1 MNSWLLNELEN
12 NPAVIDLTN
21 GISNYTPTFYIQE
34 ALILASSFQKKKRPI
49 VVIKNNLYSAQRLY
63 ERLSTLLP
71 QDECVIFSV
80 EESLRVE
87 AIAASPE
94 NIANKVE
101 VLSKLLDNSKRIV
114 VTHAS
119 ACIRQL
125 PRTELFRESSI
136 HLKVGDTI
144 ALDTLKRKLIQ
155 SGYSQVSHIDTPL
168 CFAAR
173 GGVLDFYSMNYDNPI
188 RIEFFDTEIER
199 LCFFDIQTQRSL
211 ESIEEVVC
219 IPATDIL
226 FSDEDVKR
234 IKEKVET
241 IVKDSKDDTLISK
254 VEIDIQYLENHIKDN
269 SLYQYYAFVE
279 ETGCLFDYLQNPVLV
294 LSTREE
300 CLETIHHSLE
310 ENTMYLQEMVQEH
323 KALPK
328 FSIMHDFDRLIMKHK
343 VIEGDRFSD
352 NISQIKEVNL
362 PKETISVQI
371 ELLKKESETKRIYF
385 CLRDTEIKKVIDA
398 CIERDVVYRF
408 IQEDVPAEIGIN
420 ITFASLFEGFE
431 AELENIKVITS
442 TELFE
447 SRKSQSKFTN
457 KFKNAEVLK
466 SYQDLK
472 PGDYVVH
479 NQHGVGQYMGL
490 ETRSVLGVHKDFLRV
505 IYKGNDELL
514 VPLEQFRLVRKFVS
528 REGVVPKLH
537 KLGSNEWNNTKARL
551 KENVNNL
558 AERLV
563 ELYSLREDQI
573 GYAYGE
579 DSEYQ
584 NEFENEF
591 EYELTRDQKIAIDE
605 VKKDMMKN
613 KPMDR
618 LLCGDVGFGK
628 TEVAIRA
635 AFKAVAENKQ
645 VAFLCPTTI
654 LSRQHAKTFMKR
666 FKNYPV
672 TIELMNRFVT
682 ASKQRETIENCKEGK
697 VDVLIG
703 THRLLGKDI
712 KFKDL
717 GLLIIDEEQ
726 RFGVEHKEKIKE
738 LKASV
743 DVLSLS
749 ATPIPR
755 TLQMSLVGIRQLSQ
769 LETPPDN
776 RVSVQTYVVEKNP
789 ALIKE
794 VIEREL
800 SRDGQV
806 FYLHN
811 NVEEIYHTAR
821 KIQELVPYAKVAVA
835 HGQMGKEEIEDVM
848 MNFTSG
854 EANVLVCTTII
865 ETGIDIP
872 NANTILVEHAQNF
885 GLSQLYQIK
894 GRVGRSN
901 RLAYA
906 YLMVPSKKQLSE
918 IASKRLQA
926 IKDFAQLGSGYKIAM
941 RDLTIRGAGD
951 MLGPEQSGFI
961 DTVGIDMYIEML
973 EEAINEKKGIVK
985 PERKEMVRANVQ
997 VDSYIPERFAPDDFD
1012 KISMYQTIDRIE
1024 SQEELRLYE
1033 EQILDEFGQ
1042 LPKTVKVLFEKK
1054 RLEILINSEDV
1065 EKYREL
1071 KGQIEITFSK
1081 MFSAHVDGVKLFEI
1095 LTSISKDITLRYTD
1109 QKIIV
1114 KLPQT
1119 NDGLKMAIEVLMR
1132 SKEAKKNEN

>member
-1 MNSWLLNELEN
+1 MNTWILKELEN
-12 NPAVIDLTN
+12 NPAVEA
-21 GISNYTPTFYIQE
+21 YTKGKSPITFTSFIQE
-34 ALILASSFQKKKRPI
+34 ALLLASSYQKKPRPI
-49 VVIKNNLYSAQRLY
+49 LVVEKNLYSAQRLY
-63 ERLSTLLP
+63 ERLCTLLP
-71 QDECVIFSV
+71 IEQCVIFSV

-87 AIAASPE
+87 AIAQSPE
-94 NIANKVE
+94 NLANKVE
-101 VLSKLLDNSKRIV
+101 SLSSLLDNPNKIV
-114 VTHAS
+114 VTHVS
-119 ACIRQL
+119 ACVRQL
-125 PRTELFRESSI
+125 PSPELFKDSCI
-136 HLKVGDTI
+136 HLKIGQTI
-144 ALDTLKRKLIQ
+144 TLEELKRKLIQ

-168 CFAAR
+168 CFASR
-173 GGVLDFYSMNYDNPI
+173 GGVLDFYSMNNSYPV
-188 RIEFFDTEIER
+188 RIEFFDNEIDR
-199 LCFFDIQTQRSL
+199 LCYFDIETQRT
-211 ESIEEVVC
+211 IENISDVTC

-226 FSDEDVKR
+226 FSDDDVKE
-234 IKEKVET
+234 IVEKVQT
-241 IVKDSKDDTLISK
+241 ILDSSNNDQLRGKI
-254 VEIDIQYLENHIKDN
+254 EMDIQYLENHIQDS
-269 SLYQYYAFVE
+269 SLYPYMSFLNKTSHLLEYMGKPNVI
-279 ETGCLFDYLQNPVLV
+279 
-294 LSTREE
+294 LSSQEE
-300 CLETIHHSLE
+300 CEESLHHVLE
-310 ENTMYLQEMVQEH
+310 ENISYLQEMVQES
-323 KALPK
+323 KWLPK
-328 FSIMHDFDRLIMKHK
+328 YSIMHDFNYVLRGYPIQN
-343 VIEGDRFSD
+343 VDRFDD
-352 NISQIKEVNL
+352 NISRIKDINL
-362 PKETISVQI
+362 PKETVSVQI
-371 ELLKKESETKRIYF
+371 GLLKKDLAFKRYYF
-385 CLRDTEIKKVIDA
+385 CLKDSEIKQVMDA
-398 CIERDVVYRF
+398 CIEQGVEYHF
-408 IQEDVPAEIGIN
+408 LQEDVPAGMGIN
-420 ITFASLFEGFE
+420 ITFASIYEGFE
-431 AELENIKVITS
+431 CELENLTVITS

-447 SRKSQSKFTN
+447 TRRTQSKYTN

-490 ETRSVLGVHKDFLRV
+490 ETKEVMGIHKDFLKV
-505 IYKGNDELL
+505 VYKGNDVLL

-537 KLGSNEWNNTKARL
+537 KLGSNEWTTTKAKL
-551 KENVNNL
+551 KENVNNI
-558 AERLV
+558 AERLIQ
-563 ELYSLREDQI
+563 LYSHREDSI
-573 GYAYGE
+573 GYAYGP

-584 NEFENEF
+584 KDFENDF
-591 EYELTRDQKIAIDE
+591 EYELTPDQKIAIDE
-605 VKKDMMKN
+605 VKVDMMKP

-635 AFKAVAENKQ
+635 AFKAVSENKQ

-654 LSRQHAKTFMKR
+654 LARQHAKTFSKR
-666 FKNYPV
+666 FRNYAV
-672 TIELMNRFVT
+672 SIELMNRFVSP
-682 ASKQRETIENCKEGK
+682 AKQREVIHECKEGK

-738 LKASV
+738 LKESV

-755 TLQMSLVGIRQLSQ
+755 TLQMSLIGIRQLSQ

-776 RVSVQTYVVEKNP
+776 RVSVQTYVVEKNFS
-789 ALIKE
+789 LIKE

-800 SRDGQV
+800 ARNGQA

-821 KIQELVPYAKVAVA
+821 KIQELIPEARVAVA
-835 HGQMGKEEIEDVM
+835 HGQMNKEEIEDVM
-848 MNFTSG
+848 LGFTSG
-854 EANVLVCTTII
+854 ETNVLVCTTII

-872 NANTILVEHAQNF
+872 NANTILVEHAENF

-906 YLMVPSKKQLSE
+906 YLMIPSKKQITE

-926 IKDFAQLGSGYKIAM
+926 IKDFTQLGSGYKIAM

-951 MLGPEQSGFI
+951 LLGPEQSGFI

-973 EEAINEKKGIVK
+973 EEAIQEKKGIVK
-985 PERKEMVRANVQ
+985 KERKEMVKPNVS
-997 VDSYIPERFAPDDFD
+997 VDSYIPEVFAPDDFD
-1012 KISMYQTIDRIE
+1012 KISMYQKIDAIE
-1024 SQEELRLYE
+1024 TQEELQSFE
-1033 EQILDEFGQ
+1033 EKVLDEFGQ
-1042 LPKTVKVLFEKK
+1042 LPKSVKVLFEKK
-1054 RLEILINSEDV
+1054 RLEILINSDDV
-1065 EKYREL
+1065 EKYREVR
-1071 KGQIEITFSK
+1071 GQVEIVFSQ

-1095 LTSISKDITLRYTD
+1095 FTTISKDITLRYTD

-1114 KLPQT
+1114 KLPKV
-1119 NDGLKMAIEVLMR
+1119 NDGLRLAIEVLVR

>member
-1 MNSWLLNELEN
+1 MTNWLISELAN
-12 NPAVIDLTN
+12 NPAVLDLTQ
-21 GISNYTPTFYIQE
+21 GKSNYTPTSYIQE
-34 ALILASSFQKKKRPI
+34 ALIIASSFQKKRQPI
-49 VVIKNNLYSAQRLY
+49 VVVKNNLYSAQRLF

-71 QDECVIFSV
+71 TDDCVIFSV

-94 NIANKVE
+94 NMANKVE
-101 VLSKLLDNSKRIV
+101 VLSKLLDNPNRIV

-125 PRTELFRESSI
+125 PRTHLFKESSL
-136 HLKVGDTI
+136 HLKVGDSI
-144 ALDTLKRKLIQ
+144 PIDTLKRKLIQ
-155 SGYSQVSHIDTPL
+155 SGYTQVSHIDTPL
-168 CFAAR
+168 CFATR

-199 LCFFDIQTQRSL
+199 LCFFDIQTQRSIKP
-211 ESIEEVVC
+211 IEEVIC

-226 FSDEDVKR
+226 FSDDDVDQ
-234 IKEKVET
+234 IKNKVRVLLDNNNDE
-241 IVKDSKDDTLISK
+241 VLNSK
-254 VEIDIQYLENHIKDN
+254 VDIDIQYLENHIKDN
-269 SLYQYYAFVE
+269 SLYQYYSFVE
-279 ETGCLFDYLQNPVLV
+279 ETGCLFDYVDDPMIV
-294 LSTREE
+294 LSTKEE
-300 CLETIHHSLE
+300 CLETIHHVLT
-310 ENTMYLQEMVQEH
+310 ENTSYLQEMVQEH
-323 KALPK
+323 KALPRY
-328 FSIMHDFDRLIMKHK
+328 SIMHDFDRLLMQHR
-343 VIEGDRFSD
+343 VVEGDRFGD
-352 NISQIKEVNL
+352 NQSQIKEVNL
-362 PKETISVQI
+362 PKEVLSVQI

-385 CLRDTEIKKVIDA
+385 CLRDTEIKQVIDA
-398 CIERDVVYRF
+398 CIERNVVYRF

-431 AELENIKVITS
+431 AEIENCKVITS

-447 SRKSQSKFTN
+447 SRKTQSKFTN

-466 SYQDLK
+466 SYQDLR

-490 ETRSVLGVHKDFLRV
+490 ETRSILGVHKDFLRI

-514 VPLEQFRLVRKFVS
+514 VPLEQFKLVRKFVS

-537 KLGSNEWNNTKARL
+537 KLGSNEWNNTKAKL

-558 AERLV
+558 AERLI

-573 GYAYGE
+573 GYAYGD

-584 NEFENEF
+584 KEFENEF
-591 EYELTRDQKIAIDE
+591 DYELTIDQKQAVEE
-605 VKKDMMKN
+605 VKKDMMKS

-635 AFKAVAENKQ
+635 AFKAVSENKQ

-654 LSRQHAKTFMKR
+654 LSRQHAKTFMRR

-682 ASKQRETIENCKEGK
+682 ASKQRENIENCKEGK
-697 VDVLIG
+697 VDILIG

-769 LETPPDN
+769 LETPPNN
-776 RVSVQTYVVEKNP
+776 RVSVQTYVVEKNQ

-800 SRDGQV
+800 SREGQV

-821 KIQELVPYAKVAVA
+821 KIQDLVPQAKVAVA

-854 EANVLVCTTII
+854 ETNVLVCTTII

-872 NANTILVEHAQNF
+872 NANTILVEHAENF

-926 IKDFAQLGSGYKIAM
+926 IKDFTQLGSGYKIAM

-973 EEAINEKKGIVK
+973 EEAINEKKGIIK
-985 PERKEMVRANVQ
+985 PVRKEMVKANVLT
-997 VDSYIPERFAPDDFD
+997 DSYIPEQFAPNDFD
-1012 KISMYQTIDRIE
+1012 KISIYQMIDKIE
-1024 SQEELRLYE
+1024 NQEELLKYE
-1033 EQILDEFGQ
+1033 DQILDEFGQ

-1065 EKYREL
+1065 EKYREN
-1071 KGQIEITFSK
+1071 KGQVEITFSEE
-1081 MFSAHVDGVKLFEI
+1081 FSNQVDGVKMFEI
-1095 LTSISKDITLRYTD
+1095 LTTISKDITLRYTD
-1109 QKIIV
+1109 KKIIA
-1114 KLPQT
+1114 KLPQL
-1119 NDGLKMAIEVLMR
+1119 NDGLKMAIEVLVR

>member
-1 MNSWLLNELEN
+1 MKSWLLKELES
-12 NPAVIDLTN
+12 NPAVLDCTN
-21 GISNYTPTFYIQE
+21 GLSPITFTSFIQE
-34 ALILASSFQKKKRPI
+34 ALILASSYQKKPRPI
-49 VVIKNNLYSAQRLY
+49 VVIEKNLYSAQRLY
-63 ERLSTLLP
+63 ERLCTLLP
-71 QDECVIFSV
+71 QEQCVIFSV

-94 NIANKVE
+94 NMANKVE
-101 VLSKLLDNSKRIV
+101 ALSLLLDNPNRIV
-114 VTHAS
+114 ITHAS
-119 ACIRQL
+119 ACVRQL
-125 PRTELFRESSI
+125 PSPTLFKDSCI
-136 HLKVGDTI
+136 HLKIGQTI
-144 ALDTLKRKLIQ
+144 TMDELKRKLIQ

-168 CFAAR
+168 CFASR
-173 GGVLDFYSMNYDNPI
+173 GGVLDFYSMNNPMPV

-199 LCFFDIQTQRSL
+199 LCYFDIETQRTV
-211 ESIEEVVC
+211 ENINEVTC

-226 FSDEDVKR
+226 FSDEDVKLITQKVTVLLDSLHNDQLR
-234 IKEKVET
+234 GKVEM
-241 IVKDSKDDTLISK
+241 DL
-254 VEIDIQYLENHIKDN
+254 Q
-269 SLYQYYAFVE
+269 
-279 ETGCLFDYLQNPVLV
+279 YLQNHIQDHSLYTYMSFLDKTSHLLEYVDHPSVIV
-294 LSTREE
+294 STMEE
-300 CLETIHHSLE
+300 CNEVLHHTLE
-310 ENTMYLQEMVQEH
+310 ENTSYLQEMVQEN
-323 KALPK
+323 KVLPK
-328 FSIMHDFDRLIMKHK
+328 FSVMHDFNRILDSYSIQNVDRY
-343 VIEGDRFSD
+343 DD
-352 NISQIKEVNL
+352 NTSRIQEVNL
-362 PKETISVQI
+362 PKESMSVQI
-371 ELLKKESETKRIYF
+371 GLLKKHIEHKRYYF
-385 CLRDTEIKKVIDA
+385 CLRDSEIKQVMDA
-398 CIERDVVYRF
+398 CIEQGVEYHF
-408 IQEDVPAEIGIN
+408 LQEDEPAGLGIN
-420 ITFASLFEGFE
+420 ITFASIYEGFE
-431 AELENIKVITS
+431 AGLENLIVITS
-442 TELFE
+442 AELFE
-447 SRKSQSKFTN
+447 TRRTQSKFTN

-490 ETRSVLGVHKDFLRV
+490 ETKDILGVHKDFLKV
-505 IYKGNDELL
+505 VYKGNDVLL

-537 KLGSNEWNNTKARL
+537 KLGSNEWTTTKAKL
-551 KENVNNL
+551 KENVNNI
-558 AERLV
+558 AERLIQ
-563 ELYSLREDQI
+563 LYSHREEHI

-579 DSEYQ
+579 DSIYQ
-584 NEFENEF
+584 KEFENDF
-591 EYELTRDQKIAIDE
+591 EYELTQDQQIAINE
-605 VKKDMMKN
+605 VKQDMMKP

-635 AFKAVAENKQ
+635 AFKAVSEDKQ

-654 LSRQHAKTFMKR
+654 LARQHAKTFTKR
-666 FKNYPV
+666 FRNYPV
-672 TIELMNRFVT
+672 NIELMNRFV
-682 ASKQRETIENCKEGK
+682 SPGKQREVIQGCKEGK
-697 VDVLIG
+697 VDILIG

-738 LKASV
+738 LKESV

-755 TLQMSLVGIRQLSQ
+755 TLQMSLIGIRQLSQ
-769 LETPPDN
+769 LETPPNN
-776 RVSVQTYVVEKNP
+776 RISVQTYVVEKNFS
-789 ALIKE
+789 LIKE

-800 SRDGQV
+800 ARDGQA

-821 KIQELVPYAKVAVA
+821 KIQELIPDAKVAVA

-848 MNFTSG
+848 LGFTSG
-854 EANVLVCTTII
+854 ETNVLVCTTII

-872 NANTILVEHAQNF
+872 NANTILVEHAENF

-906 YLMVPSKKQLSE
+906 YLMIPIKKQLSE

-951 MLGPEQSGFI
+951 LLGPEQSGFI

-973 EEAINEKKGIVK
+973 EEAIQEKKGIK
-985 PERKEMVRANVQ
+985 KKERKETVKPNIS
-997 VDSYIPERFAPDDFD
+997 VDSYIPEIFAPDDFD
-1012 KISMYQTIDRIE
+1012 KISMYQKIDAIE
-1024 SQEELRLYE
+1024 TEEELEIYE
-1033 EQILDEFGQ
+1033 DKILDEFGQ
-1042 LPKTVKVLFEKK
+1042 LPKSVKVLFEKK

-1065 EKYREL
+1065 EKYREV
-1071 KGQIEITFSK
+1071 KGQIEIVFSQ

-1095 LTSISKDITLRYTD
+1095 FTTISKDITLRYTD

-1114 KLPQT
+1114 RLPKV
-1119 NDGLKMAIEVLMR
+1119 NDGLKLAIEVLIR